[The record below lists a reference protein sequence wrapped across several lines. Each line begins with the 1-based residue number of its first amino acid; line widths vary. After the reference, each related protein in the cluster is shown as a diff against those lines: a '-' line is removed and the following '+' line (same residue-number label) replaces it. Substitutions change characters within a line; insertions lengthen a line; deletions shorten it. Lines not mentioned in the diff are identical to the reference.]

1 MPTCEYCK
9 KTWTWKETIQ
19 KTTSLNPALSCPYC
33 RQIQYQTKHSRMQMS
48 MLPMMSLFPLILS
61 IFVDLPTGVT
71 IGFILLL
78 SIFAFVIYPFFIRIG
93 NEEESIIP

>member
-1 MPTCEYCK
+1 
-9 KTWTWKETIQ
+9 
-19 KTTSLNPALSCPYC
+19 
-33 RQIQYQTKHSRMQMS
+33 MQMS